1 MNIPVA
7 ADLFI
12 KYPVLH
18 AVETF
23 NGLSDAIAIQF
34 ARNRRAISIRA
45 HRQIAECNE
54 EV

>member
-1 MNIPVA
+1 MNIPLA

-12 KYPVLH
+12 KFPVLH
-18 AVETF
+18 GVETF

-34 ARNRRAISIRA
+34 ARNHRAISIRA